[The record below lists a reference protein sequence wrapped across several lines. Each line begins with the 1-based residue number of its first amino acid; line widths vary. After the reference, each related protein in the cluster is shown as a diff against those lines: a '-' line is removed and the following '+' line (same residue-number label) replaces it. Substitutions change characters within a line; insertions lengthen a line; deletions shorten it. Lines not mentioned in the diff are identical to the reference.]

1 MSRVM
6 LLVLLAAVPCA
17 QAGAQAATLPLPAV
31 EPAIA
36 AHVSLPPSPQQVLAI
51 PPALSTL
58 LHDRVIAPASGREDR
73 LQRLVE
79 MIFDRNGMDLQYD
92 ADATYTVA
100 ETWQH
105 RRANCLSFTLLFVTL
120 ARAAGIQAR
129 VQEVERVA
137 SWYQDAGALYS
148 IGHVNAGIE
157 VNGRAGTV
165 DLDRNVLYDRQG
177 PRPISD
183 ARALAH
189 FYNNRGAAHMEAGE
203 LAQARAAFGAALQQD
218 PAFTATLNNLGVL
231 EARQGRLQQA
241 LERYTAAL
249 RISPRHAPTLA
260 NASALLLRLGDTRQ
274 AARLQQRLQNVR
286 QGDPFVQYMLGSQA
300 ERNGDMARAIRSY
313 RRAVRLY
320 GSAHQFHFALARA
333 YFLDGQPGQ
342 ADVQLRRAL
351 ELGGASSQARYQ
363 DKLDS
368 LQRWRLR
375 QASARV
381 GR

>member
-1 MSRVM
+1 MSRV
-6 LLVLLAAVPCA
+6 LLLFLLLVPCA
-17 QAGAQAATLPLPAV
+17 QTGAQ
-31 EPAIA
+31 
-36 AHVSLPPSPQQVLAI
+36 VSMPPSPVAAPTSAADASPVPSPGQVLLM
-51 PPALSTL
+51 PPALATL
-58 LHDRVIAPASGREDR
+58 LHDRVIAPTSGREER

-92 ADATYTVA
+92 ADATYTIA

-137 SWYQDAGALYS
+137 SWYKDAGALYS

-157 VNGRAGTV
+157 VNGRSGTV

-177 PRPISD
+177 PRAISD

-189 FYNNRGAAHMEAGE
+189 FYNNRGAAYLESG
-203 LAQARAAFGAALQQD
+203 LFVPARAAFDAALRQD

-231 EARQGRLQQA
+231 EARQGHLQQA
-241 LERYTAAL
+241 RGHYMAAL
-249 RISPRHAPTLA
+249 RVSPRHAPTLA
-260 NASALLLRLGDTRQ
+260 NASALLLRLGDAQQ
-274 AARLQQRLQNVR
+274 AARLQQRLQNER
-286 QGDPFVQYMLGSQA
+286 QGDPFVQYMLGVQA
-300 ERNGDMARAIRSY
+300 ERQGDLPRAIRSY

-320 GSAHQFHFALARA
+320 DSAHQFHFALARA
-333 YFLDGQPGQ
+333 YFLDGQPKQ

-351 ELGGASSQARYQ
+351 QLGGASQQARYQ

-368 LQRWRLR
+368 LQRWRLQ
-375 QASARV
+375 QASARL

>member
-1 MSRVM
+1 MSRVLLLL
-6 LLVLLAAVPCA
+6 LLVVPCA
-17 QAGAQAATLPLPAV
+17 QAGAQLVKQPSSMRAPAV
-31 EPAIA
+31 GVDASA
-36 AHVSLPPSPQQVLAI
+36 APSPEDVLLI
-51 PPALSTL
+51 PPALATL
-58 LHDRVIAPASGREDR
+58 LHDRVIARASGREDR

-92 ADATYTVA
+92 ADATYTIA

-120 ARAAGIQAR
+120 ARASGIQAR

-157 VNGRAGTV
+157 VNGRSGTV

-189 FYNNRGAAHMEAGE
+189 FYNNRGAAYLESGMVVP
-203 LAQARAAFGAALQQD
+203 ARTAFDAALRQD
-218 PAFTATLNNLGVL
+218 PAFTAALNKLGVL
-231 EARQGRLQQA
+231 EARQGHLQQA
-241 LERYTAAL
+241 RGHYLAAL

-260 NASALLLRLGDTRQ
+260 NASALLLRLGDAQQ
-274 AARLQQRLQNVR
+274 AARLQQRLQNER

-300 ERNGDMARAIRSY
+300 ERQGDLPRAIRSY

-320 GSAHQFHFALARA
+320 DSAHQFHFALARA
-333 YFLDGQPGQ
+333 YFLDGQPKQ

-351 ELGGASSQARYQ
+351 QLGGAALQPRYQ

-375 QASARV
+375 QASARLD
-381 GR
+381 R